1 MSEPVPTWAGRVG
14 SRWNLPNV
22 LTTIRVIL
30 VPLFA
35 WMLLAHPHQEG
46 WRVATTL
53 VFLLAIGTDFV
64 DGRVA
69 RRYGLVTDFGKLWDP
84 IADKALTGMA
94 FIGLSILGEL
104 GWWITVI
111 ILVREW
117 GITVLRWGIHKY
129 GVMAANR
136 GGKLKTATQS
146 AALTLYLLWLAQMPV
161 PVRWLAWFLM
171 GAAFVLTVITGLDYI
186 REAVAIRRR
195 ARQGTSH
202 PGS

>member
-1 MSEPVPTWAGRVG
+1 MSEPVPAWAGRVG
-14 SRWNLPNV
+14 SRWNLPNI
-22 LTTIRVIL
+22 LTTVRVVL

-35 WMLLAHPHQEG
+35 WMLLAHPHDEA
-46 WRVATTL
+46 WRIGATL
-53 VFLLAIGTDFV
+53 VFLLAIATDFV

-117 GITVLRWGIHKY
+117 GITVLRWGIRKY

-136 GGKLKTATQS
+136 GGKLKTVTQS
-146 AALTLYLLWLAQMPV
+146 AALTLYLLWLSALPA

-171 GAAFVLTVITGLDYI
+171 GAALVLTVLTGLDYI
-186 REAVAIRRR
+186 REAARIRRR
-195 ARQGTSH
+195 ALSPER
-202 PGS
+202 GSEV

>member
-1 MSEPVPTWAGRVG
+1 MSEPVPAWAGRVG

-22 LTTIRVIL
+22 LTTVRVVL

-35 WMLLAHPHQEG
+35 WMLLSHPHVES
-46 WRVATTL
+46 WRIGATL
-53 VFLLAIGTDFV
+53 VFVLAIATDFV

-69 RRYGLVTDFGKLWDP
+69 RHYGLVTDFGKLWDP

-104 GWWITVI
+104 AWWVTAI

-117 GITVLRWGIHKY
+117 GITVLRWAIKKY

-146 AALTLYLLWLAQMPV
+146 AALTLYLLWLAALPD
-161 PVRWLAWFLM
+161 PVRWVAWFLM
-171 GAAFVLTVITGLDYI
+171 GAAFVLTVVTGLDYI
-186 REAVAIRRR
+186 REAAVIRRR
-195 ARQGTSH
+195 ALAS
-202 PGS
+202 GSAPRS